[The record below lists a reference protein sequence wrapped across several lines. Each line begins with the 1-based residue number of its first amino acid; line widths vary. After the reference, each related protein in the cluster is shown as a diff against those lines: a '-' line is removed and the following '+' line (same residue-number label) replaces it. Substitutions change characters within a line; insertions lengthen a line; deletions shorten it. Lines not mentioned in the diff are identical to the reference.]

1 MRGYDA
7 KVFEVIIQMHQA
19 DSILRPAMT
28 TSNEVLTHIFEEV
41 MYIPL
46 ESLHTDSLSY
56 VYKKMNNFFVK
67 QEVLTSESNDNEVIV
82 ELGVETGDEVLLS
95 IPENGK
101 DFEFVYLDAAQKKEY
116 KEKLE
121 KEKRTRQAAAMERA
135 SKVKDERITAD
146 TGGGGGII
154 IFN

>member
-1 MRGYDA
+1 
-7 KVFEVIIQMHQA
+7 
-19 DSILRPAMT
+19 
-28 TSNEVLTHIFEEV
+28 
-41 MYIPL
+41 
-46 ESLHTDSLSY
+46 SLHTDSLSY
-56 VYKKMNNFFVK
+56 VYKKVDNAFVK

-101 DFEFVYLDAAQKKEY
+101 DFEFVYLDAEIKKEY
-116 KEKLE
+116 KEKME
-121 KEKRTRQAAAMERA
+121 KEKRARQAAAMEKA

-146 TGGGGGII
+146 TGGGGGFV